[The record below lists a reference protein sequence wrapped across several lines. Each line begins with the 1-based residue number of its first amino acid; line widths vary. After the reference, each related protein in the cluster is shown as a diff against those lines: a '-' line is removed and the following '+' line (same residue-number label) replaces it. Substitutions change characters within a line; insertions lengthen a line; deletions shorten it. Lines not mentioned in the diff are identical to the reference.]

1 MSETQTHRFQA
12 EVSQVLRLVVNSLY
26 SHKEVFLREL
36 ISNAADAIDKR
47 RFRGLSEPE
56 LLSENTEFHIRISA
70 DADAKTLTIS
80 DNGIGMTEADLIDN
94 LGTIARSGTR
104 EFIDKL
110 QQAQQQKDLQ
120 LIGQFGVGFYSAFL
134 VADTVE
140 VVSRAAGTAGAHRWA
155 SDAKDSFTV
164 EPATREEPGTD
175 IVLHLGEAHQEFAN
189 PYRLRE
195 LISRYSDY
203 IGQAIEMPKPSAS
216 EDDDADDV
224 VTAEGDDGDGAK
236 DTTKEPSPHEVQWE
250 RVNQA
255 GALWQRS
262 PSEVEASQYE
272 EFYKHLSHDWQAPL
286 GHRHFKVE
294 GTQMFTGLVFLPARA
309 PFDLFDKDAKH
320 GVRLYVKR
328 VFIMDNCEELLP
340 PYLRFV
346 RGLVD
351 SEDLPLNVS
360 RELLQDNRAV
370 KVIRKQIVNHALS
383 AIEELAKEKADDF
396 KKFWAAFGAV
406 LKEGLHYSDDDKEKK
421 RIGYVLRYESS
432 TTEGLTSLADYVSR
446 MKDGQKAIYYAAGSS
461 RTQLES
467 SPHLERLRKHGFE
480 VLYMTDAV
488 DPFAVAGLPTFE
500 DKPLVSAMDSN
511 LELEDF
517 PEEADK
523 KEERDTQKK
532 EAAPLLERFKEVLS
546 THISEARPSDRLT
559 DSPVCLVTPDHGLSP
574 HIERMMRAQNPNM
587 PKTKRLLE
595 VNAGHPVIQGLTRAL
610 DKPDSKEQVNEWIG
624 LLYDQALIAEGSPVE
639 DPGAFSR
646 RLSHLMQQATR

>member
-1 MSETQTHRFQA
+1 MSDTQTHRFQA

-26 SHKEVFLREL
+26 SHKEIFLREL
-36 ISNAADAIDKR
+36 VSNAADAIDKR

-56 LLSENTEFHIRISA
+56 LLSQGTGFHIRISP
-70 DADAKTLTIS
+70 DAEAKTLTIS
-80 DNGIGMTEADLIDN
+80 DNGIGMSEAELIDN

-104 EFIDKL
+104 EFVDKL

-134 VADTVE
+134 VADKVE
-140 VVSRAAGTAGAHRWA
+140 VVSRAAGTERAHRWV
-155 SDAKDSFTV
+155 SDAKESFTV
-164 EPATREEPGTD
+164 EETTRDEPGTD
-175 IVLHLGEAHQEFAN
+175 IILHLGDAHQEFSN

-203 IGQAIEMPKPSAS
+203 IGHPIEMPKPSAAGDDDDS
-216 EDDDADDV
+216 AEDDDGSD
-224 VTAEGDDGDGAK
+224 AETK
-236 DTTKEPSPHEVQWE
+236 TKETVSEQPVWE

-255 GALWQRS
+255 NALWQRS

-272 EFYKHLSHDWQAPL
+272 EFYKHLSHDWQPPL

-294 GTQMFTGLVFLPARA
+294 GTQMFSGLLFLPKRA

-340 PYLRFV
+340 QYLRFV

-370 KVIRKQIVNHALS
+370 SVIRKQVVNHSLA
-383 AIEELAKEKADDF
+383 AIEDLAKEKPDDF
-396 KKFWAAFGAV
+396 KAFWAAFGAV

-421 RIGYVLRYESS
+421 RIGHLLRYESS

-446 MKDGQKAIYYAAGSS
+446 MKEGQKAIYYAVGSS

-500 DKPLVSAMDSN
+500 DKPLVSAMDSTLD
-511 LELEDF
+511 LEAF
-517 PEEADK
+517 PEEAEK
-523 KEERDTQKK
+523 QEERDNQKK
-532 EAAPLLERFKEVLS
+532 EAAPLLERFKEVLGS
-546 THISEARPSDRLT
+546 HISEARPSDRLT
-559 DSPVCLVTPDHGLSP
+559 DSPVCLVTPEHGLAP

-587 PKTKRLLE
+587 PPTKRLLE

-610 DKPDSKEQVNEWIG
+610 EKPESKDQVNDWIG

-646 RLSHLMQQATR
+646 RLSQLMQQATR